1 MQIRSRLRRTAT
13 YGAAL
18 LTLTLAATAAEA
30 QGKGKGGNGAKGAHP
45 SAQAKG
51 KAKKHVST
59 GDAVIATRE
68 ILVTHGY
75 QVVRVE
81 RVGVNQVIYYRRGN
95 NGRGKGLGPLERMVV
110 RPAGEVVAFE
120 SAPPRV
126 LIDINVRLG
135 L

>member
-13 YGAAL
+13 CGAAL

-30 QGKGKGGNGAKGAHP
+30 QGKGKGGNAKGAHP
-45 SAQAKG
+45 SGQAKG

-68 ILVTHGY
+68 ILITHGY

-81 RVGVNQVIYYRRGN
+81 RVALNQVIYYRRGN
-95 NGRGKGLGPLERMVV
+95 NGRGKGLGPLQRMVV

-120 SAPPRV
+120 SAPARV
-126 LIDINVRLG
+126 LVDINVRLG

>member
-30 QGKGKGGNGAKGAHP
+30 QGKGKGGHGAHP
-45 SAQAKG
+45 SGQAKG

-59 GDAVIATRE
+59 GDAVLVTRE

-81 RVGVNQVIYYRRGN
+81 RVGMNQVIYYRRGN
-95 NGRGKGLGPLERMVV
+95 NGRGKGQGPLERMVV

-120 SAPPRV
+120 SAPSRV

>member
-1 MQIRSRLRRTAT
+1 MQIRSRLRRLAT

-18 LTLTLAATAAEA
+18 FLTLTLAATAAEA
-30 QGKGKGGNGAKGAHP
+30 QGKGKGGKGAHP
-45 SAQAKG
+45 SGQAKG
-51 KAKKHVST
+51 KAKKQVST
-59 GDAVIATRE
+59 GDAVVATRE
-68 ILVTHGY
+68 ILVAHGY

-120 SAPPRV
+120 SAPRGV
-126 LIDINVRLG
+126 LIDLNVRLG

>member
-30 QGKGKGGNGAKGAHP
+30 QGKGKGGKGGNAPGH
-45 SAQAKG
+45 A

-59 GDAVIATRE
+59 ADAVIVTRE
-68 ILVTHGY
+68 LLVKHGY

-81 RVGVNQVIYYRRGN
+81 RVGLNQVIYYRRGN

-120 SAPPRV
+120 SAPSRV
-126 LIDINVRLG
+126 LVDINVRLG